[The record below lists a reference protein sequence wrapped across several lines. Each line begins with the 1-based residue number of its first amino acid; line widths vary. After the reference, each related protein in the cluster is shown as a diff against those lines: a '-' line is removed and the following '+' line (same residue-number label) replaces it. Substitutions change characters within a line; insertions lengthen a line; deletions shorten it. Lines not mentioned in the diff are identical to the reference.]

1 MLNTETGQESQ
12 TTHTSTDKAAPTPI
26 QPYRAV
32 KPYKTKDGSTIRE
45 LMHPAVQGN
54 LAQSLAEAIIPVGT
68 RTILHQHHKTEELYH
83 VTAGRGLMTLGDAC
97 FAVKV
102 GDTVLIPPGVPH
114 RIEAAGF
121 KALHILCCCS
131 PAYSHDDTELLEDE
145 RSTDNVIEEASD
157 SQPKGEKLSKPTQKK
172 QPKLFI
178 SKGEDAKAL
187 RKKLGLNQADFWGRI
202 MVTQSGGSRYESGR
216 DMPEPVAMLV
226 HLTYGS
232 EKQALALLEHL
243 RGQIGK
249 SASSQ

>member
-1 MLNTETGQESQ
+1 MQKTETGQEPQ
-12 TTHTSTDKAAPTPI
+12 GKTISTDDGALTRVQSYGGV
-26 QPYRAV
+26 QPYR
-32 KPYKTKDGSTIRE
+32 TKDGSTIRE

-54 LAQSLAEAIIPVGT
+54 HAQSLAEAVIPVGK
-68 RTILHQHHKTEELYH
+68 RTFLHQHHRTEELYH
-83 VTAGRGLMTLGDAC
+83 VTAGRGLMTLGDER

-114 RIEAAGF
+114 RIETTGF

-145 RSTDNVIEEASD
+145 RSIDNVIEVASD
-157 SQPKGEKLSKPTQKK
+157 APPKEEKLSKPTHKK

-178 SKGEDAKAL
+178 NKGEDAKAL

-243 RGQIGK
+243 RSQISK
-249 SASSQ
+249 SASFQ

>member
-1 MLNTETGQESQ
+1 MRNTETGQEPQ
-12 TTHTSTDKAAPTPI
+12 TNSTLTDKATHTPL
-26 QPYRAV
+26 QPYRTV
-32 KPYKTKDGSTIRE
+32 TPYKTKDGSIIRE
-45 LMHPAVQGN
+45 LMHPALQGN
-54 LAQSLAEAIIPVGT
+54 QAQSLAEAIIHAGK
-68 RTILHQHHKTEELYH
+68 RTLLHQHHKTEELYH
-83 VTAGRGLMTLGDAC
+83 VTAGRGLMTLGDEH

-121 KALHILCCCS
+121 RALHILCCCS

-145 RSTDNVIEEASD
+145 THIDSAEEEVTYIQA
-157 SQPKGEKLSKPTQKK
+157 KEKKLNNPAPKK

-178 SKGEDAKAL
+178 SKGADAKAL

-216 DMPEPVAMLV
+216 EMPEPVAMLV